1 MKKFGVRI
9 PVTGYVY
16 LEVMAEDEEEAM
28 EKAWETE
35 ATLEDVAEWET
46 IEQVCKGNVCYAV
59 ENKMYAEELENDP
72 T

>member
-9 PVTGYVY
+9 PVTGYVS
-16 LEVMAEDEEEAM
+16 LEVTAEDEDEAM

-35 ATLEDVAEWET
+35 VTIGDITEWET
-46 IEQVCKGNVCYAV
+46 VEQVCKGNVCYAI